1 MIAGLTNRYKAAN
14 NIDKI
19 FTFPWQYL
27 HLTEE
32 EIAQASEVFAGKY
45 SGDVSQDQLKEEII
59 LLKSIHYDNFGDKA
73 LSPQDLLNKISEF
86 NLYEIFGNICVT
98 LRIFCTLPVT
108 VASAERSF
116 SKLNLIKNFMR
127 STLTQERLNDLAV
140 LSIESKL
147 TRKIDFTSVINSFA
161 LKKARKAVI

>member
-14 NIDKI
+14 NIDKL
-19 FTFPWQYL
+19 FSFLWQYL
-27 HLTEE
+27 HLSEE
-32 EIAQASEVFAGKY
+32 EISQASDVYAGKY
-45 SGDVSQDQLKEEII
+45 SGDVSQDQLKEGII
-59 LLKSIHYDNFGDKA
+59 HLKSIHCANFGDKA

-86 NLYEIFGNICVT
+86 NLYEIFGNICVA

-127 STLTQERLNDLAV
+127 STMTQKRLNDLAI
-140 LSIESKL
+140 LSIESEL

-161 LKKARKAVI
+161 LKKPVKQ